1 LALHRTKKN
10 KSRGFSILLGKNG
23 TIFNGSDILH
33 PWPGLLKGLQE
44 KQIVGVLRVIRLT
57 DYV

>member
-10 KSRGFSILLGKNG
+10 KSRSFSILPGNNA
-23 TIFNGSDILH
+23 TIFNRADILH
-33 PWPGLLKGLQE
+33 PWLGLLKGLQE
-44 KQIVGVLRVIRLT
+44 KKIVGVFRVIRLA